1 MKKLYWKALT
11 VTLLVAS
18 ANYWYGELF
27 SAYRDVAG
35 DDPFESF
42 SEDITVAVF
51 FPNAFL
57 FLPILTGIMID
68 YIGVIPLLQYTNI
81 TYLLGASLLVP
92 GLVLKN
98 TWVVILAS
106 LFFGFSLMMT
116 FSATYIYLCNT
127 YITKTKS
134 LKHFKIVLGIYI
146 SLGYGLL
153 CVRFIKDNN
162 STFAL
167 SFGGVLILLSTISSY
182 FLKIKPSGQQENPD
196 KYDISTQSVAAGG
209 DSSRSLLGGAET
221 FEGTFVEYNEK
232 YDQDEINVDQFFTF
246 IKKLGFKTNLKI
258 ICLGIIT
265 GLSLT
270 HNGAQLLESYFDS
283 LPHYVFSIHY
293 ASFAI
298 FGVILPCLTWS
309 RNRIEKSILA
319 AGLVYLICIIIAD
332 IKLPSL
338 LPLVIF
344 VLKNIAQGV
353 LCYTI
358 YLYFP
363 YVIDFKVGNMGKAIG
378 TFWWIVSLQMFL
390 STRVNHQDI
399 SLKSLQYDLTTLL
412 PATLAVLIFAIIICI
427 DRKDAFRN
435 RSISMPISI

>member
-1 MKKLYWKALT
+1 
-11 VTLLVAS
+11 
-18 ANYWYGELF
+18 
-27 SAYRDVAG
+27 
-35 DDPFESF
+35 
-42 SEDITVAVF
+42 
-51 FPNAFL
+51 
-57 FLPILTGIMID
+57 
-68 YIGVIPLLQYTNI
+68 
-81 TYLLGASLLVP
+81 
-92 GLVLKN
+92 
-98 TWVVILAS
+98 
-106 LFFGFSLMMT
+106 MT

-209 DSSRSLLGGAET
+209 DSSRSLLGRAET